1 MVAVD
6 IYESDRLEDFIAF
19 WRRNADTDVVF
30 AKDTDGTL
38 VRSFRVLS
46 LGQTVVID
54 KSGQVVYNGTPLD
67 YGELKEY
74 VDKII

>member
-1 MVAVD
+1 MAVD

-30 AKDTDGTL
+30 AKDTAGAL
-38 VRSFRVLS
+38 LRSFRVIT

-54 KSGQVVYNGTPLD
+54 RSGRVVYNGTPLD

-74 VDKII
+74 VDRII

>member
-30 AKDTDGTL
+30 AKDTAGAL
-38 VRSFRVLS
+38 LRSFRVIT

-54 KSGQVVYNGTPLD
+54 RSGRVVYNGTPLD

-74 VDKII
+74 VDRII

>member
-1 MVAVD
+1 MVAVE

-30 AKDTDGTL
+30 AKDTAGAL
-38 VRSFRVLS
+38 LRSFRVIA

-54 KSGQVVYNGTPLD
+54 RSGRVVYNGTPLD

-74 VDKII
+74 VDRII